1 MKINLLSHK
10 TDLIISSFS
19 GEVIDRNNY
28 IVIKTPSEPN
38 YFWGNYL
45 LFPKEPEKGDYQKWI
60 NIYKSEF
67 VNKPSFLTFTWD
79 SSIEGLVEEF
89 INNNFKLSKYWVLST
104 QKVNK
109 PSKYNNNI
117 EIRELKTENDWEQ
130 YIDVHINENWYL
142 SSQSQ
147 KLFLESQRESAKRI
161 VQSGKGKRFGAFLEN
176 KLVGEAG
183 IYYEGN
189 LGRYN
194 QISTHQNFRRQGI
207 CGTLIYKISKI
218 AFENMGIET
227 LVIVADEEYHATKIY
242 MDVGFKVCEK
252 QISLEWFDKNIY

>member
-19 GEVIDRNNY
+19 GKITDKGDY
-28 IVIKTPSEPN
+28 LVIKTSSEPD

-45 LFPKEPEKGDYQKWI
+45 LFTKEPQEGDYEKWT
-60 NIYKSEF
+60 NIYKYEF
-67 VNKPSFLTFTWD
+67 GDNPGFMTFTWD
-79 SSIEGLVEEF
+79 SSKEGLTEEF
-89 INNNFKLSKYWVLST
+89 IKNDFKLNKCHVLEL
-104 QKVNK
+104 QKAIK
-109 PSKYNNNI
+109 PLKYNKNV
-117 EIRELKTENDWEQ
+117 EIRELKLEDDWEQ
-130 YIDVHINENWYL
+130 YVEVHINENWGL
-142 SSQSQ
+142 SNQSQ
-147 KLFLESQRESAKRI
+147 KAFLEGQRESAKKI
-161 VQSGKGKRFGAFLEN
+161 VESGKGKRFGAFLGK

-207 CGTLIYKISKI
+207 CGTLVYNTAKI
-218 AFENMGIET
+218 AFETMGIKT
-227 LVIVADEEYHATKIY
+227 LVIVADEEYHAAKIY
-242 MDVGFKVCEK
+242 MNVGFKVCEK